1 METLSTMPVI
11 EENIGP
17 GWSEIREQQGWED
30 FLAYCRQQEN
40 GPHE

>member
-1 METLSTMPVI
+1 MTAMSASPTVD
-11 EENIGP
+11 ENGP

-30 FLAYCRQQEN
+30 FLAFCRKEEN